1 MSMPAYNSFE
11 LYKGDTLRF
20 SLTLQ
25 TSGSAFNIP
34 TGTIF
39 SGSIKQKGSVDPVSS
54 FDSEIISASAGKV
67 LFTLSS
73 DNSSLLSAN
82 RNWVYDVQ
90 MENSQNV
97 VTTLMTGNIFVTDEV
112 TL

>member
-1 MSMPAYNSFE
+1 MTMPAYNSFE

-25 TSGSAFNIP
+25 NSGSAFNIP
-34 TGTIF
+34 TGTVF
-39 SGSIKQKGSVDPVSS
+39 SGAVKKKGSSTNTAMFNTD
-54 FDSEIISASAGKV
+54 ILSASSGKI
-67 LFTLSS
+67 LFTLDSN
-73 DNSSLLSAN
+73 NSSLLDSTKS
-82 RNWVYDVQ
+82 WIYDVQ
-90 MENSQNV
+90 MINTASV

>member
-1 MSMPAYNSFE
+1 MTMPAYNSFE

-25 TSGSAFNIP
+25 TSGSAYSIP
-34 TGTIF
+34 AGTTF
-39 SGSIKQKGSVDPVSS
+39 SGAVKKRGNPTPTTS
-54 FDSEIISASAGKV
+54 FDSSITSASSGKV
-67 LFTLSS
+67 LFTL
-73 DNSSLLSAN
+73 NSTNSTLLDATK
-82 RNWVYDVQ
+82 NWVYDVQ
-90 MENSQNV
+90 MISPISV

>member
-1 MSMPAYNSFE
+1 MTMPAYNSFE

-25 TSGSAFNIP
+25 TSGSAYSIP
-34 TGTIF
+34 SGTEF
-39 SGSIKQKGSVDPVSS
+39 SGAVKKKGSATATAK
-54 FDSEIISASAGKV
+54 FDTSVTSASTGKV

-73 DNSSLLSAN
+73 TNSTFLDAN
-82 RNWVYDVQ
+82 KNWVYDVQ
-90 MENSQNV
+90 MMNSSSV

>member
-1 MSMPAYNSFE
+1 MTMPAYNSFE

-25 TSGSAFNIP
+25 TSGSAYSIP
-34 TGTIF
+34 NGTTF
-39 SGSIKQKGSVDPVSS
+39 SGAVKKKGSLTSTTT
-54 FDSEIISASAGKV
+54 FDTNITSASSGKV

-73 DNSSLLSAN
+73 TNSTLLDAN
-82 RNWVYDVQ
+82 KNWVYDIQ
-90 MENSQNV
+90 MMNSSSV

>member
-1 MSMPAYNSFE
+1 MTMPAYNSFE

-25 TSGSAFNIP
+25 TSGSAFSIP
-34 TGTIF
+34 DGTVF
-39 SGSIKQKGSVDPVSS
+39 TGSIKQKGESTAIVD
-54 FDSEIISASAGKV
+54 FNSEILSASSGKV
-67 LFTLSS
+67 LFTLTS
-73 DNSSLLSAN
+73 DNSSSLAAN

-90 MENSQNV
+90 MENSASV

>member
-1 MSMPAYNSFE
+1 MTMPAYNSFE

-25 TSGSAFNIP
+25 TSGSFFSIP
-34 TGTIF
+34 NGTTF
-39 SGSIKQKGSVDPVSS
+39 SGSVKQKNSTNRTANFDASVVT
-54 FDSEIISASAGKV
+54 ASIGKV
-67 LFTLSS
+67 LFTLDSS
-73 DNSSLLSAN
+73 NSSLLSSN
-82 RNWVYDVQ
+82 KNWVYDVQ
-90 MENSQNV
+90 MTSAASV

>member
-1 MSMPAYNSFE
+1 MTMPAYNSFE

-25 TSGSAFNIP
+25 TSGSAYQIP
-34 TGTIF
+34 DGTIF
-39 SGSIKQKGSVDPVSS
+39 SGAVKKKGDSAPTTDFTSSIT
-54 FDSEIISASAGKV
+54 SASAGKV

-73 DNSSLLSAN
+73 TNSTLLDATK
-82 RNWVYDVQ
+82 NWVYDVQ
-90 MENSQNV
+90 MTTAASV
-97 VTTLMTGNIFVTDEV
+97 VTTLMTGSIFVTDEV

>member
-1 MSMPAYNSFE
+1 MTMPAYNSFE

-25 TSGSAFNIP
+25 TSGSAYLIP
-34 TGTIF
+34 SGTTF
-39 SGSIKQKGSVDPVSS
+39 SGAVKKKGTATPTAS
-54 FDSEIISASAGKV
+54 FDSSITSASSGRV
-67 LFTLSS
+67 LFTL
-73 DNSSLLSAN
+73 NSINSTLLDASK
-82 RNWVYDVQ
+82 NWVYDVQ
-90 MENSQNV
+90 MISSSSV